1 MSWSTS
7 MASHASRLGRPLA
20 QWLDYIESIHHRS
33 IDLTLDRTRRVLHR
47 LQPRL
52 PPIVIT
58 IAGTNGKG
66 TTAEMLNAV
75 YCEAGYRVG
84 CYTSPHL
91 VSYCER
97 VKIDGKP
104 VTEETLCATFERVEQ
119 ARSGVPLTYFEFGT
133 IAALDLLGHAAVEV
147 GILEVGLGGRLD
159 AVNAIN
165 PDLCV
170 VTSIDLDHKAWLGST
185 RDAIGREKAGILRY
199 GGKVVVSDPKP
210 PQSVRSA
217 LEVLRCDAMV
227 LNEDFW
233 IEWEDENVWHW
244 RPDPDKWPGEESKWS
259 GKGSQATDGR
269 MNNLAGTLAAVHQ
282 LKSRLPVQPHHV
294 DVLGDLQV
302 TGRQELIE
310 GDVTRLFDV
319 AHNHRAVADLATM
332 LRYAR
337 PRGKTRAVFSLLKDK
352 DLFSIVEE
360 IKDQVDCW
368 YLAEVESERGMSLAE
383 LRTGLQDLS
392 IANPDKCHGPT
403 DAYTQALLDSA
414 PGDWVVVFGSFY
426 LVGAILGSV
435 SERTVA

>member
-1 MSWSTS
+1 
-7 MASHASRLGRPLA
+7 MANHASWAERPLA
-20 QWLDYIESIHHRS
+20 QWLDYIESIHRRS

-52 PPIVIT
+52 PPLVVT

-104 VTEETLCATFERVEQ
+104 VTEEVFCAAFERVEQ

-133 IAALDLLGHAAVEV
+133 IAALDLLGDAGVEV

-159 AVNAIN
+159 AVNVIN

-170 VTSIDLDHKAWLGST
+170 VTSIDLDHKGWLGST
-185 RDAIGREKAGILRY
+185 RDAIGREKAGIFRY

-210 PQSVRSA
+210 PESVRNA
-217 LEVLRCDAMV
+217 LEALRCDARI

-233 IEWEDENVWHW
+233 IEWEDEGVWHW
-244 RPDPDKWPGEESKWS
+244 RRDPDKWPGVESQWN
-259 GKGSQATDGR
+259 GEGSRATDGR

-282 LKSRLPVQPHHV
+282 LQSRLPVQPHHV
-294 DVLGDLQV
+294 GVLSGLQV
-302 TGRQELIE
+302 PGRQELIR

-319 AHNHRAVADLATM
+319 AHNHRAVVDLTGM
-332 LRYAR
+332 LRRAR

-352 DLFSIVEE
+352 DLFNIVEE
-360 IKDQVDCW
+360 IKSQVDCW
-368 YLAEVESERGMSLAE
+368 YLTEVESERGMSLTE
-383 LRTGLQDLS
+383 LRIGLQGMS
-392 IANPDKCHGPT
+392 IANLDKCHGPM
-403 DAYTQALLDSA
+403 DAYTQALHDSA

-426 LVGAILGSV
+426 LVGAILASV